1 MALTAAGTSPA
12 WAAPDRFSIDIPAKP
27 LPQQLASLAAATN
40 ISIGG
45 VNPARCA
52 GTPTAVHGRLTPAE
66 ALRILLG
73 RSSCTVTVINA
84 TTYRLGA
91 RPPRPAPSR
100 KAPALLL
107 PPISETPQEVT
118 ILINRRPES
127 SGSAASAVSVV
138 SASIIGN
145 GDYDLAHLAPQV
157 PGMVV
162 TNLGPGRDKILLRG
176 ISDSVL
182 TGRTQSLVGLY
193 IDDTPLTYNAPDPDL
208 LLVDMTRVEV
218 MKGPQGA
225 MYGQGSMSGVVRLV
239 TNRPQL
245 DGYAAGAEAGLG
257 LGQGQPSNRGSIMLN
272 LPLLR
277 DRLAVRTVLYRDES
291 GGFIKDPAAGRNTT
305 NSTTRTG
312 GRLSGRLRLDKGF
325 TLDGMVLS
333 QQLRSDNSQYVTS
346 TKKPYRRTTPVAE
359 PHNNNLHDLSLDLQ
373 GPTPL
378 GTLKISYNR
387 VHHHLLT
394 GYDAQPLSQLISV
407 SNSGQVFYDEEQDI
421 QLDTEEI
428 SLISPSRGKFRWLT
442 GLFHGFSEEHFTP
455 HLVDLYTKKVLYN
468 EKRIDWLH
476 DTALFGEVS
485 YDFTPRWTL
494 SAGLRYTGDRHV
506 TESQINHVR
515 LTGYKASGD
524 VTGGISAARTSYTLT
539 LRYRPTPYLIWY
551 AQAADGY
558 RSGGFNTTTLAKTA
572 VPTAYRGDGL
582 DSLESGLRLRSPGD
596 RMRLNLAVFRVRWH
610 DIQSDQLRTTGLP
623 ITVNLGNGVNTG
635 MELEGDWRVVKSLE
649 LHAVAQLNDPRLD
662 QPNAVYARDL
672 NSGMPYIAKRN
683 FSLGGIWDRPWR
695 GGTLETTATLSYR
708 SQSPLNYGPLYGVRM
723 NGYGTLDLSTAW
735 ILSKLRYEARLDNAT
750 NARSNSFAYGNPFTL
765 NGSTQV
771 TPLRPRTLWLSVGVG
786 FN

>member
-1 MALTAAGTSPA
+1 MAV
-12 WAAPDRFSIDIPAKP
+12 
-27 LPQQLASLAAATN
+27 ATN

-45 VNPARCA
+45 LDPARCT
-52 GTPTAVHGRLTPAE
+52 GTPVALRGYLTPAE
-66 ALRILLG
+66 ALQRLLSHS
-73 RSSCTVTVINA
+73 RCTVTVINA
-84 TTYRLGA
+84 TTYGLGA
-91 RPPRPAPSR
+91 RPPRPAPAR
-100 KAPALLL
+100 KAPTLLP
-107 PPISETPQEVT
+107 PPISEAPQEVT
-118 ILINRRPES
+118 VLINRRPES
-127 SGSAASAVSVV
+127 TNSAASAISVV
-138 SASIIGN
+138 SASTIEN
-145 GDYDLAHLAPQV
+145 GDYDLAHLAAQV
-157 PGMVV
+157 PGMAV

-208 LLVDMTRVEV
+208 LLVDMARVEV

-245 DGYAAGAEAGLG
+245 NTFATGAEAGLG

-291 GGFIKDPAAGRNTT
+291 GGFIKDPAAGRDAT

-312 GRLSGRLRLDKGF
+312 SRLSGLLRLGNGF
-325 TLDGMVLS
+325 TLNGMVLS

-346 TKKPYRRTTPVAE
+346 AKKPYQRTTPVAE
-359 PHNNNLHDLSLDLQ
+359 PHNNNLHDVSLDLQ

-378 GTLKISYNR
+378 GTLKVSFNR
-387 VHHHLLT
+387 VRHHLLT
-394 GYDAQPLSQLISV
+394 GYDAQPLSRLISV
-407 SNSGQVFYDEEQDI
+407 ANSGQVFYDEEQDI
-421 QLDTEEI
+421 QLDTEEV

-455 HLVDLYTKKVLYN
+455 HLVDLYTKRVLYN

-476 DTALFGEVS
+476 DTALFAEAS

-494 SAGLRYTGDRHV
+494 SGVLRYTGERHV

-515 LTGYKASGD
+515 LTNYKASGD
-524 VTGGISAARTSYTLT
+524 VSGHIDAARTSYSLT
-539 LRYRPTPYLIWY
+539 LRYRPSPYLLWY

-558 RSGGFNTTTLAKTA
+558 RTGGFNTTTLARHA
-572 VPTAYRGDGL
+572 GPTAYRGDGL
-582 DSLESGLRLRSPGD
+582 DSLESGLRLRSPDG
-596 RMRLNLAVFRVRWH
+596 RMRLNLAVFRIRWRN
-610 DIQSDQLRTTGLP
+610 IQSDQLRATGLP

-635 MELEGDWRVVKSLE
+635 IELEGDWRVLKPFEV
-649 LHAVAQLNDPRLD
+649 HAVAQLNDPRLD
-662 QPNAVYARDL
+662 QPNPRYARDL

-683 FSLGGIWDRPWR
+683 FSLSGVWDKPWR
-695 GGTLETTATLSYR
+695 GGTLENTATVSYR
-708 SQSPLNYGPLYGVRM
+708 SQSPLNYGPLYGARM
-723 NGYGTLDLSTAW
+723 SGYGTLDLSTAW
-735 ILSKLRYEARLDNAT
+735 ILSKLRYEARLDNAA

-786 FN
+786 F